1 MKKAAFLDRDGVIN
15 KRAPNGGYILRWR
28 DFQILPGVA
37 EAISLLNHAGFLVV
51 VITNQQC
58 VAKGLLSLAGLDEI
72 HKKMVTEL
80 AFKNACL
87 DAIYFCPHSSDQSC
101 TCRKPAPGM
110 LLTAS
115 KEHNIDLVNSW
126 MIGDT
131 DTDIAAGR
139 NAGCKTIQITENT
152 EEAAASTA
160 NRTASS
166 LLAAVKRILPAT

>member
-1 MKKAAFLDRDGVIN
+1 MKKAAFLDRDGIIN
-15 KRAPNGGYILRWR
+15 KRVPDGYILRWQ

-37 EAISLLNHAGFLVV
+37 EAISLLNHAGFLVIV
-51 VITNQQC
+51 VTNQRC
-58 VAKGLLSLAGLDEI
+58 IAKDLLTLAGLDEI
-72 HKKMVTEL
+72 HKNMTSEL
-80 AFKNACL
+80 ASKNARL
-87 DAIYFCPHSSDQSC
+87 DAIYFCPHGSDQSC

-110 LLTAS
+110 LITAS
-115 KEHNIDLVNSW
+115 KEHNLDLGNSW

-160 NRTASS
+160 NLTASS
-166 LLAAVKRILPAT
+166 LLAAVKRILPLT